1 MTCDIIGLSGKPGNV
16 DWVNGLTVNG
26 VNGIIRKIING
37 ITGNGI
43 REKA

>member
-1 MTCDIIGLSGKPGNV
+1 MWIGLM
-16 DWVNGLTVNG
+16 VNG

>member
-1 MTCDIIGLSGKPGNV
+1 MI
-16 DWVNGLTVNG
+16 NG